1 MSEVVFFGFV
11 MSSREVKVNESKIDA
26 IRNWPTLKSISEI
39 RSFHWLSSFIGN
51 LSKDLVGNLIHLSGI
66 TITAPL
72 TKVYDKVPREV
83 LWRCLEARGVPVEY
97 IRPIKNMYD
106 GAKTRMRTVR
116 VDLEH
121 LPVLTGLYQK
131 STLNSFLFTLV
142 PDVLT
147 RVSKKRLSR
156 TKTECL
162 KCKFNDVKDVSDLVK
177 LDSQFVC
184 HKAVMAKF
192 DREIRQA
199 RRALRAINQNVLATH
214 RVTGLLGRNIND
226 FEKENK
232 KPKLADEKFKVWD
245 EHEATEDQSMPMCLE
260 QPETFSNEK
269 ITEIEVEMEDV
280 YEEALIDIDSDDAN
294 NPLAVVDYVGDLYA
308 NYRKMEVYS
317 CVSPNYMDQQ
327 LDIDGWMRAILI
339 DWLIEVHLKF
349 ELKDETLYL
358 TINLIDRF
366 LEKQAV
372 PKPELQLVGLEK
384 AMLNTLQ
391 YSVSVPTAYVFMT
404 RFLKDAQADKKL
416 EVLSFFLIKLCLV
429 EYEMLKY
436 PPSFMAAAAI
446 YTAQCTLYGVKEW
459 TTTCE
464 WPTGYSEDTLLH
476 PKIGQ
481 GALIGASVTILGN
494 IKVGEGAMVGAD
506 SLVMKDVPLHS
517 IVTGIPT
524 KVIGYVDDQ
533 DPSLNMKHDA
543 SKEFFQK
550 VAISCKEA
558 RSNDNGSTLE
568 INGDTSSF
576 D

>member
-1 MSEVVFFGFV
+1 MVF
-11 MSSREVKVNESKIDA
+11 I
-26 IRNWPTLKSISEI
+26 
-39 RSFHWLSSFIGN
+39 N
-51 LSKDLVGNLIHLSGI
+51 LE
-66 TITAPL
+66 
-72 TKVYDKVPREV
+72 KVYDKVPREV

-121 LPVLTGLYQK
+121 LPVLIGLYQK

-147 RVSKKRLSR
+147 RVSKKRSVKELLRESFEF
-156 TKTECL
+156 EC
-162 KCKFNDVKDVSDLVK
+162 VWVVEIVSQRD
-177 LDSQFVC
+177 LDSSRRRLLSVIRIYELC
-184 HKAVMAKF
+184 VGHKAVMAKF

-464 WPTGYSEDTLLH
+464 WPTGYSEDTLL
-476 PKIGQ
+476 
-481 GALIGASVTILGN
+481 
-494 IKVGEGAMVGAD
+494 
-506 SLVMKDVPLHS
+506 
-517 IVTGIPT
+517 
-524 KVIGYVDDQ
+524 
-533 DPSLNMKHDA
+533 
-543 SKEFFQK
+543 
-550 VAISCKEA
+550 
-558 RSNDNGSTLE
+558 
-568 INGDTSSF
+568 
-576 D
+576 